1 MWLKQCHKPPICYG
15 LYHPFMVF
23 FLDGLWHCFNHIRDF
38 DLTSHSPSAA
48 SEGEDDGLYMVYQ
61 LAEEL
66 LAMKSAAFCLSKPR
80 IQLGRAGQL
89 DGLPSDGASD
99 APDCLLSWF
108 ISSLHQ
114 HI

>member
-1 MWLKQCHKPPICYG
+1 
-15 LYHPFMVF
+15 MVYTTHLWCF
-23 FLDGLWHCFNHIRDF
+23 CLDGLWHCFNHIRDF

-66 LAMKSAAFCLSKPR
+66 LAMKRAAFCLSKPR

-89 DGLPSDGASD
+89 DGLPSYGASD
-99 APDCLLSWF
+99 APDCLLS
-108 ISSLHQ
+108 
-114 HI
+114 